1 MQGRT
6 KSPII
11 YLEGRARCQGQNR
24 DNTMTN
30 NQIIA
35 KTILEQSV
43 VKCPDCGK
51 RLILAPGKAW
61 VFCPD
66 WYLCE
71 FEMTPQKFIE
81 TYQAIPELDDK

>member
-1 MQGRT
+1 MAYVCNNGACR
-6 KSPII
+6 P
-11 YLEGRARCQGQNR
+11 CQH
-24 DNTMTN
+24 
-30 NQIIA
+30 I
-35 KTILEQSV
+35 ESV

-71 FEMTPQKFIE
+71 FEMAPQKFIE
-81 TYQAIPELDDK
+81 TYQVIPELDDK